1 MRFSRL
7 FGKTLRQAPADA
19 ESVSHQFLLRA
30 GMIAQEAAGIYSY
43 LPLGWRVLRKIENII
58 REEMDRVGGQELML
72 PMLQPVEFWRQSG
85 RDVAFGKSLFTL
97 TDRKEHTLALG
108 PTHEEVMAD
117 LVHRY
122 VQSYRELP
130 LLLYQ
135 IQTKLRDEPRPRG
148 GLLRVR
154 EFIMKDLYSFA
165 ADESDLDECYQK
177 ISQAYKNIYARL
189 SLPALMIEADSG
201 AIGGKDSHEF
211 MIITEGGEDEVIYC
225 SNCGYA
231 ANVQKAQFAKTD
243 ETANLSQ
250 SPERSALCHSDEE
263 KLPKNLLP
271 LEEIA
276 TPGAKTIEEVAN
288 FVGVP
293 TSQTLKAVFYYANG
307 EFIFVIIR
315 GDLEVNETKLT
326 NALECSEL
334 RLATEG
340 EVNEAGLVA
349 GFASPIGIRGTKSGG
364 LGAQLPVHIVA
375 DDSIT
380 SGFNFIVGANKLG
393 YHLGNANYPRDF
405 HVDLMADIALARP
418 GDRCYRCR
426 GELSSARGIEV
437 GHVFKLGTSISEK
450 FGAFF
455 LDNDGKSRPIIMGS
469 YGIGLGRLLAAIV
482 EQSHDGKGIIWPLSV
497 APYQVHLCPLS
508 SDKSEVLYIAEKIYQ
523 ELQKEGI
530 EVLFDDRDDSP
541 GIKFN
546 DADLLGIPL
555 RLTLSP
561 RTLQSKSIEIK
572 WRIEKEAQLLP
583 LANLAAEVSRL
594 LDKKLAQQSVP

>member
-1 MRFSRL
+1 MRFSKL
-7 FGKTLRQAPADA
+7 FGKTLRQAPAEA
-19 ESVSHQFLLRA
+19 ESVSHQLLLRA

-43 LPLGWRVLRKIENII
+43 LPMGWRVLKKIENVI
-58 REEMDRVGGQELML
+58 REEMDEAGGQELML
-72 PMLQPVEFWRQSG
+72 PVLQPFELWQQSG
-85 RDVAFGKSLFTL
+85 RYVSFGKSLFTL

-108 PTHEEVMAD
+108 PTHEEVITD

-135 IQTKLRDEPRPRG
+135 IQVKLRDEPRPRG

-154 EFIMKDLYSFA
+154 EFIMKDLYSFD
-165 ADESDLDECYQK
+165 ADETGLDESYQRM
-177 ISQAYKNIYARL
+177 SQAYTNIYARL
-189 SLPALMIEADSG
+189 GLPTLVVEADSG
-201 AIGGKDSHEF
+201 AIGGKESHEF
-211 MIITEGGEDEVIYC
+211 MVLTEGGEDEVIYC

-231 ANVQKAQFAKTD
+231 ANIEKAQFAKTI
-243 ETANLSQ
+243 EPAIPVSR
-250 SPERSALCHSDEE
+250 SPDSSEGEA
-263 KLPKNLLP
+263 KNLLS

-276 TPGAKTIEEVAN
+276 TPEAETIAEVAD

-293 TSQTLKAVFYYANG
+293 TNQTLKAVFYFADG

-315 GDLEVNETKLT
+315 GDLEVNETKLR
-326 NALECSEL
+326 NALKCSEL

-349 GFASPIGIRGTKSGG
+349 GFASPIDIKGVK
-364 LGAQLPVHIVA
+364 VVA

-380 SGFNFIVGANKLG
+380 SGSNFIVGANKPG
-393 YHLGNANYPRDF
+393 YHLRNANYPRDF
-405 HVDLMADIALARP
+405 QVDLIVDIALAQL
-418 GDRCYRCR
+418 GDCCPKCG

-437 GHVFKLGTSISEK
+437 GHVFKLGTFISER
-450 FGAFF
+450 FGASF
-455 LDNDGKSRPIIMGS
+455 LDTDGTSRPIVMGC

-482 EQSHDGKGIIWPLSV
+482 EQSHDGKGIVWPLSV
-497 APYQVHLCPLS
+497 APYQVYLCPLS
-508 SDKSEVLYIAEKIYQ
+508 LEKSAVFPTAEKIYQ

-541 GIKFN
+541 GVKFN

-561 RTLQSKSIEIK
+561 RTLQSQSVEAK
-572 WRIEKEAQLLP
+572 WRTEEKAQLLP
-583 LANLAAEVSRL
+583 LENLVVRVKKL
-594 LDKKLAQQSVP
+594 LDEALRSQS

>member
-1 MRFSRL
+1 VRFSKF
-7 FGKTLRQAPADA
+7 FGKTLRQAPAEA
-19 ESVSHQFLLRA
+19 ESVSHQLLLRA

-43 LPLGWRVLRKIENII
+43 LPMGWRVLKKIENVI
-58 REEMDRVGGQELML
+58 REEMDNAGGQELML
-72 PMLQPVEFWRQSG
+72 PVLQPFELWQQSG
-85 RDVAFGKSLFTL
+85 RNVSFGKSLFTL

-108 PTHEEVMAD
+108 PTHEEVITD

-135 IQTKLRDEPRPRG
+135 IQVKLRDEPRPRG

-154 EFIMKDLYSFA
+154 EFIMKDLYSFD
-165 ADESDLDECYQK
+165 ADEAGLDKSYQ
-177 ISQAYKNIYARL
+177 SMCQAYTNIYARL
-189 SLPALMIEADSG
+189 GLPTMIVEADSG

-211 MIITEGGEDEVIYC
+211 MVITETGEDEVIYC

-231 ANVQKAQFAKTD
+231 ANAEKAQSAKTRGD
-243 ETANLSQ
+243 AET
-250 SPERSALCHSDEE
+250 P
-263 KLPKNLLP
+263 LP

-276 TPGAKTIEEVAN
+276 TPEAETIDEVAE

-293 TSQTLKAVFYYANG
+293 TNQTLKAVFYFADG
-307 EFIFVIIR
+307 EFIFVAIR
-315 GDLEVNETKLT
+315 GDLEVNEMKLR
-326 NALECSEL
+326 NSLKCPEL

-340 EVNEAGLVA
+340 EVNEAGIVA
-349 GFASPIGIRGTKSGG
+349 GFASPIGVKGVK
-364 LGAQLPVHIVA
+364 VVA

-380 SGFNFIVGANKLG
+380 LGSNFIVGANKPG
-393 YHLGNANYPRDF
+393 YHFRNANYPRDF
-405 HVDLMADIALARP
+405 QVDLIADIALAQP
-418 GDRCYRCR
+418 GDSCSKCG

-437 GHVFKLGTSISEK
+437 GHVFKLGTFISER
-450 FGAFF
+450 FGASF
-455 LDNDGKSRPIIMGS
+455 LDTDGTSRPIVMGC

-482 EQSHDGKGIIWPLSV
+482 EQSYDDKGIIWPLSV
-497 APYQVHLCPLS
+497 APYQVYLCPLS
-508 SDKSEVLYIAEKIYQ
+508 LEKAAVLPTAEKIYQ

-541 GIKFN
+541 GVKFN

-561 RTLQSKSIEIK
+561 RTLQSQSVEAK
-572 WRIEKEAQLLP
+572 WRTEKEAQLLP
-583 LANLAAEVSRL
+583 LENLGVRVKKL
-594 LDKKLAQQSVP
+594 LDEALRSQS